1 MGELKQINIINRTYY
16 FYNDM
21 NNIKNFVPNLLK
33 LARKSNKNIEIYNIG
48 QIMIKKI
55 DDYENILGVN
65 PFYLLVNH

>member
-1 MGELKQINIINRTYY
+1 MGEVKEINIINRTYY

-48 QIMIKKI
+48 
-55 DDYENILGVN
+55 
-65 PFYLLVNH
+65 